1 MAPAAASDAAPAS
14 KQESPEEHEHE
25 HRETQSS
32 ILSINSAR
40 SESQESRT
48 QHDEKNGGVWSTGL
62 DGLDVGAGVDPQNT
76 AELGMSRSH
85 SRASST
91 RTRPAVVVPRG
102 QRRGL
107 LSRFTIVPEVV
118 NPYDYKRVTK
128 WGITATIAVAT
139 AAAPLGSSIF
149 YPALNTISIEFNT
162 TSTITNLA
170 VAMYMVA
177 MSIFPIWWS
186 AFSEQFGR
194 RSIYL
199 ASFSLFVLFSIA
211 SALSVDIS
219 MLIVMRIGVGGASA
233 SVQAVGAGT
242 IADIWEP
249 RERGLAMSMFYLGP
263 LLGPLF
269 APIIGGALSQAFGW
283 KSTMWFLAIYGG
295 VIVVMLT
302 LLLPET
308 LARREA
314 AQPPPPPALI
324 SGDDTAAAA
333 ASLRR
338 LSTRESTA
346 LHAKK
351 FTSAIYRFIFAPLKV
366 LLILRFP
373 PVLITVILAA
383 FAFGSLFVMNITVQQ
398 QFAKPPYSYPELTVG
413 LLYIPSGLGYIVGSL
428 VGGRWLDY
436 IMARE
441 AVKANRYND
450 KGKLVYL
457 PEDRL
462 RENAWMAVTVYPCG
476 LLLFG
481 WTINYGVMWLAPA
494 AGAFVFGI
502 TSMLV
507 FSAATT
513 MLTEFIRKKSSA
525 GVAVN
530 NFVRNLLSCI
540 GTVVA
545 APWLNAVGPGWV
557 FTATALFCMVISY
570 ICVFLL
576 QRNGPKWRKV
586 MEKALA
592 ETM

>member
-1 MAPAAASDAAPAS
+1 
-14 KQESPEEHEHE
+14 
-25 HRETQSS
+25 
-32 ILSINSAR
+32 
-40 SESQESRT
+40 
-48 QHDEKNGGVWSTGL
+48 
-62 DGLDVGAGVDPQNT
+62 
-76 AELGMSRSH
+76 
-85 SRASST
+85 
-91 RTRPAVVVPRG
+91 
-102 QRRGL
+102 
-107 LSRFTIVPEVV
+107 
-118 NPYDYKRVTK
+118 
-128 WGITATIAVAT
+128 
-139 AAAPLGSSIF
+139 
-149 YPALNTISIEFNT
+149 
-162 TSTITNLA
+162 
-170 VAMYMVA
+170 
-177 MSIFPIWWS
+177 
-186 AFSEQFGR
+186 
-194 RSIYL
+194 
-199 ASFSLFVLFSIA
+199 
-211 SALSVDIS
+211 
-219 MLIVMRIGVGGASA
+219 
-233 SVQAVGAGT
+233 
-242 IADIWEP
+242 
-249 RERGLAMSMFYLGP
+249 
-263 LLGPLF
+263 
-269 APIIGGALSQAFGW
+269 
-283 KSTMWFLAIYGG
+283 
-295 VIVVMLT
+295 
-302 LLLPET
+302 
-308 LARREA
+308 
-314 AQPPPPPALI
+314 
-324 SGDDTAAAA
+324 
-333 ASLRR
+333 
-338 LSTRESTA
+338 
-346 LHAKK
+346 
-351 FTSAIYRFIFAPLKV
+351 
-366 LLILRFP
+366 
-373 PVLITVILAA
+373 
-383 FAFGSLFVMNITVQQ
+383 MNITVQQ

>member
-1 MAPAAASDAAPAS
+1 MDSATFTSDDVLPS
-14 KQESPEEHEHE
+14 DKQGSFDGQEPHKT
-25 HRETQSS
+25 RSS
-32 ILSINSAR
+32 SLSIHSEN

-48 QHDEKNGGVWSTGL
+48 KEKNDVCSEL
-62 DGLDVGAGVDPQNT
+62 DGLDQSAVDPQNT
-76 AELGMSRSH
+76 AELGISRTQ

-91 RTRPAVVVPRG
+91 RARPAVIVPRSD
-102 QRRGL
+102 RRGL
-107 LSRFTIVPEVV
+107 LSRFTILPEVV
-118 NPYDYKRVTK
+118 NPYDYARGTK

-149 YPALNTISIEFNT
+149 YPALNTISEEFHT

-186 AFSEQFGR
+186 AFSEEFGR

-199 ASFSLFVLFSIA
+199 TSFTLFVLFSIA

-295 VIVVMLT
+295 VIVIMLT

-308 LARREA
+308 LAREA
-314 AQPPPPPALI
+314 PPP
-324 SGDDTAAAA
+324 SDTAP
-333 ASLRR
+333 LTR
-338 LSTRESTA
+338 LSTRESTK
-346 LHAKK
+346 LHTKRFA
-351 FTSAIYRFIFAPLKV
+351 SSINRFIFAPLKV
-366 LLILRFP
+366 LLFLRFP

-398 QFAKPPYSYPELTVG
+398 QFAKPPYSYPQLTVG

-428 VGGRWLDY
+428 LGGRWLDY

-441 AVKANRYND
+441 AAKAKRYND
-450 KGKLVYL
+450 KGKLIYL

-462 RENAWMAVTVYPCG
+462 RENAWIAVTVYPCG

-494 AGAFVFGI
+494 AGAFIFGI

-545 APWLNAVGPGWV
+545 APWLNAIGPGWV

-570 ICVFLL
+570 TCVFLL
-576 QRNGPKWRKV
+576 QRNAPKWRAV

-592 ETM
+592 ETT

>member
-1 MAPAAASDAAPAS
+1 MAPAPAPAAAAAAASDAAPRSSAS
-14 KQESPEEHEHE
+14 RQEKSHKEHE
-25 HRETQSS
+25 HRGPQSS
-32 ILSINSAR
+32 TLSIHSAR
-40 SESQESRT
+40 TESQESRT
-48 QHDEKNGGVWSTGL
+48 NNDDDDDDNDEKNGV
-62 DGLDVGAGVDPQNT
+62 VDAQNT
-76 AELGMSRSH
+76 AELGMSRSQ

-91 RTRPAVVVPRG
+91 RTRPAVVVPRR

-107 LSRFTIVPEVV
+107 LSRFTILPEVV
-118 NPYDYKRVTK
+118 NPYDYNRLTK

-149 YPALNTISIEFNT
+149 YRLFLSPYLQVQNVKKLTPSLIHILAALHTISTEFNT

-199 ASFSLFVLFSIA
+199 ASFSLFVLFSMV

-283 KSTMWFLAIYGG
+283 KSTMWFLAIYGA
-295 VIVVMLT
+295 VIVVMLM

-308 LARREA
+308 LARGEA
-314 AQPPPPPALI
+314 APPPPPLNN
-324 SGDDTAAAA
+324 SDTTAAP
-333 ASLRR
+333 LRR
-338 LSTRESTA
+338 LSTRESTT
-346 LHAKK
+346 LHTKRFA
-351 FTSAIYRFIFAPLKV
+351 SAIYRFIFAPLKV
-366 LLILRFP
+366 LLFLRFP

-441 AVKANRYND
+441 AARANRYND

-462 RENAWMAVTVYPCG
+462 RENAWIAVTVYPCG

-507 FSAATT
+507 FVSILSVSLCT
-513 MLTEFIRKKSSA
+513 MTPQQAI
-525 GVAVN
+525 
-530 NFVRNLLSCI
+530 LSTPQS
-540 GTVVA
+540 GA
-545 APWLNAVGPGWV
+545 NA
-557 FTATALFCMVISY
+557 
-570 ICVFLL
+570 
-576 QRNGPKWRKV
+576 
-586 MEKALA
+586 
-592 ETM
+592 

>member
-1 MAPAAASDAAPAS
+1 MVPAASAPDAAVTS
-14 KQESPEEHEHE
+14 RNGGSEGHGQN
-25 HRETQSS
+25 ETHSSTLS
-32 ILSINSAR
+32 ILSEN
-40 SESQESRT
+40 SESQHSHAEG
-48 QHDEKNGGVWSTGL
+48 KNGSGSGRDGV
-62 DGLDVGAGVDPQNT
+62 VECAVDPQNT
-76 AELGMSRSH
+76 AELGLSRTR

-91 RTRPAVVVPRG
+91 RERAAVIVPRG
-102 QRRGL
+102 ERRGL
-107 LSRFTIVPEVV
+107 LNRFTILPEVV
-118 NPYDYKRVTK
+118 NPYDYKNSTK
-128 WGITATIAVAT
+128 WGITAVIAIAT

-149 YPALNTISIEFNT
+149 YPALNEISKEFNT

-199 ASFSLFVLFSIA
+199 ASFTLFVLFSIA
-211 SALSVDIS
+211 SALSVNIS

-269 APIIGGALSQAFGW
+269 APIIGGALSQSFGW

-295 VIVVMLT
+295 VIVVMLI

-308 LARREA
+308 LARETPSATDGA
-314 AQPPPPPALI
+314 AL
-324 SGDDTAAAA
+324 T
-333 ASLRR
+333 R
-338 LSTRESTA
+338 LTTRESA
-346 LHAKK
+346 KLHTKK
-351 FTSAIYRFIFAPLKV
+351 FASGVNRFIFSPLKV
-366 LLILRFP
+366 LLFLRFP

-383 FAFGSLFVMNITVQQ
+383 FAFGSLFIMNISVQQ
-398 QFAKPPYSYPELTVG
+398 EFAKPPYSYPQLTVG

-428 VGGRWLDY
+428 FGGRWLDY

-450 KGKLVYL
+450 KGKLIYL

-462 RENAWMAVTVYPCG
+462 RENAWIAVTVYPCG

-481 WTINYGVMWLAPA
+481 WTVNYGIMWFAPA
-494 AGAFVFGI
+494 VGAFIFGVA
-502 TSMLV
+502 SMLV

-530 NFVRNLLSCI
+530 NFVRNILSCI

-545 APWLNAVGPGWV
+545 APWLDAIGPGWV
-557 FTATALFCMVISY
+557 FTATALFCLAISY
-570 ICVFLL
+570 VCVFLL
-576 QRNGPKWRKV
+576 QRNAQRWRKV

>member
-1 MAPAAASDAAPAS
+1 MAPAAAAAASDAAPRSSAS
-14 KQESPEEHEHE
+14 RQEKSHKEHE
-25 HRETQSS
+25 HRATQSS
-32 ILSINSAR
+32 TLSIHSAR
-40 SESQESRT
+40 TESQESRT
-48 QHDEKNGGVWSTGL
+48 NNDNDDDNDDDEKNV
-62 DGLDVGAGVDPQNT
+62 VVDAQNT
-76 AELGMSRSH
+76 AELGMSRSQ

-91 RTRPAVVVPRG
+91 RTRPAVIVPRG

-107 LSRFTIVPEVV
+107 LSRFTILPEVV
-118 NPYDYKRVTK
+118 NPYDYNRLTK

-149 YPALNTISIEFNT
+149 YPALHTISTEFNT

-283 KSTMWFLAIYGG
+283 KSTMWFLAIYGA

-308 LARREA
+308 LARGEA
-314 AQPPPPPALI
+314 APPPPTPPPPLN
-324 SGDDTAAAA
+324 SGDNTATP
-333 ASLRR
+333 LRR
-338 LSTRESTA
+338 LSTRESTT
-346 LHAKK
+346 LHTKRFA
-351 FTSAIYRFIFAPLKV
+351 SAIYRFIFAPLKV
-366 LLILRFP
+366 LLFLRFP

-441 AVKANRYND
+441 AARANRYND

-462 RENAWMAVTVYPCG
+462 RENAWIAVTVYPCG

-545 APWLNAVGPGWV
+545 APWLDAIGPGWV

-570 ICVFLL
+570 ICIFLL

-586 MEKALA
+586 MEKVLA

>member
-295 VIVVMLT
+295 VI
-302 LLLPET
+302 
-308 LARREA
+308 
-314 AQPPPPPALI
+314 
-324 SGDDTAAAA
+324 
-333 ASLRR
+333 
-338 LSTRESTA
+338 
-346 LHAKK
+346 
-351 FTSAIYRFIFAPLKV
+351 
-366 LLILRFP
+366 
-373 PVLITVILAA
+373 
-383 FAFGSLFVMNITVQQ
+383 

>member
-1 MAPAAASDAAPAS
+1 MASAASNSDAASAS
-14 KQESPEEHEHE
+14 NKQVSCNVQQHHQT
-25 HRETQSS
+25 HSS
-32 ILSINSAR
+32 SLSIRSQH
-40 SESQESRT
+40 SESQGSRI
-48 QHDEKNGGVWSTGL
+48 QEKNGVWSERDSL
-62 DGLDVGAGVDPQNT
+62 DHSAVDPQNT
-76 AELGMSRSH
+76 AELGMSRTQ

-91 RTRPAVVVPRG
+91 RPRLAVIVPRSE
-102 QRRGL
+102 RRGL
-107 LSRFTIVPEVV
+107 LGRLTLLPEVT
-118 NPYDYKRVTK
+118 NPYDYARGTK

-139 AAAPLGSSIF
+139 AAAPLGFSIF
-149 YPALNTISIEFNT
+149 YPALNTISEEFDT

-186 AFSEQFGR
+186 AFSEEFGR

-199 ASFSLFVLFSIA
+199 ASFTLFLLFSIA

-295 VIVVMLT
+295 VIVIMLA

-308 LARREA
+308 LARLTA
-314 AQPPPPPALI
+314 PP
-324 SGDDTAAAA
+324 SDTAP
-333 ASLRR
+333 LTR
-338 LSTRESTA
+338 LSTRESTK
-346 LHAKK
+346 LQTKR
-351 FTSAIYRFIFAPLKV
+351 FLRGINRFILSPLKI
-366 LLILRFP
+366 LLFLRFP
-373 PVLITVILAA
+373 PVLITVTLAA
-383 FAFGSLFVMNITVQQ
+383 FAFGSLFVMNIAVQQ
-398 QFAKPPYSYPELTVG
+398 QFAKPPYSYPQLTVG

-428 VGGRWLDY
+428 LGGRWLDY

-462 RENAWMAVTVYPCG
+462 RENAWIAVTVYPCG

-481 WTINYGVMWLAPA
+481 WTIHYGVMWLAPA
-494 AGAFVFGI
+494 AGAFIFGV

-545 APWLNAVGPGWV
+545 APWLHAIGPGWV
-557 FTATALFCMVISY
+557 FTATALFTMLISY
-570 ICVFLL
+570 TSVFLL
-576 QRNGPKWRKV
+576 QRNAPKWRVV

-592 ETM
+592 ETT

>member
-1 MAPAAASDAAPAS
+1 MAPPAAAAAAASDAAPAS
-14 KQESPEEHEHE
+14 RHEKSPEDHE
-25 HRETQSS
+25 HRGGTQSS
-32 ILSINSAR
+32 TLSINSAR
-40 SESQESRT
+40 SESQESRA
-48 QHDEKNGGVWSTGL
+48 QHDDDDEKNGVWS
-62 DGLDVGAGVDPQNT
+62 GLDVGIVDPQNT
-76 AELGMSRSH
+76 AELGMSRSQ

-91 RTRPAVVVPRG
+91 CTRPAVVVPRG

-107 LSRFTIVPEVV
+107 LSRFTILPEVV
-118 NPYDYKRVTK
+118 NPYDYKRFTK

-149 YPALNTISIEFNT
+149 YQFNT

-308 LARREA
+308 LARGEA
-314 AQPPPPPALI
+314 APPPPLI
-324 SGDDTAAAA
+324 SSGENTAAP
-333 ASLRR
+333 LRR
-338 LSTRESTA
+338 LSTRESTT
-346 LHAKK
+346 LHARK
-351 FTSAIYRFIFAPLKV
+351 FASAIYRFIFAPLKV

-373 PVLITVILAA
+373 AVLITVILAA

-398 QFAKPPYSYPELTVG
+398 QYAKPPYSYPELTVG

-462 RENAWMAVTVYPCG
+462 RENAWIAVTVYPCG

-530 NFVRNLLSCI
+530 NFVRNILSCI

-545 APWLNAVGPGWV
+545 APWLDAIGPGW
-557 FTATALFCMVISY
+557 
-570 ICVFLL
+570 
-576 QRNGPKWRKV
+576 RNGPKWRKV